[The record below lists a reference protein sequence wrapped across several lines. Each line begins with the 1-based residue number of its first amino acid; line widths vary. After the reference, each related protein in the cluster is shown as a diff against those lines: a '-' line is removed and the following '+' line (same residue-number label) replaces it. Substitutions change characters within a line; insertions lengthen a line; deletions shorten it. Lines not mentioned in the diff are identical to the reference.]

1 MALKAR
7 SPNVAMDTTPLSQAQ
22 TARLLAAECHRL
34 KSLHRF
40 HSDEHCILE
49 KLLDAE
55 SRLFCA
61 KHSHSYDEAHL
72 AAHLARFAQ
81 LQEDISSAYFKK
93 TNAELQQT
101 FGDVTLSQATLSLL
115 GTADWVERKTIT
127 DALEPQDFKDGAV
140 LIKQGE
146 PRDAF
151 FVIVQGQVSCT
162 QRRDHR
168 CEVDP
173 ACAAPSGA
181 PQRASAPA
189 RQRPGTP
196 APRCPARRRETQSA
210 TKGPL
215 APRGFERT
223 AIRATQAADLAHL
236 HHRPGL
242 DETVLKRDCL
252 LTNQPCE
259 FTVTAVGEVKVL
271 VLHGARQRLAECR
284 AEKDK
289 LRAEKRA
296 RMLAKYPQSSSTAPL
311 PPGWEQRLDPY
322 LELFFFVNHNERTTC
337 WADPRTRCMPV
348 GCGASLDPSSWADSP
363 GCDAPLDPSTAPLR
377 QRRVRSRVPS

>member
-115 GTADWVERKTIT
+115 GTADWVERKRIT

-162 QRRDHR
+162 Q
-168 CEVDP
+168 
-173 ACAAPSGA
+173 
-181 PQRASAPA
+181 
-189 RQRPGTP
+189 
-196 APRCPARRRETQSA
+196 
-210 TKGPL
+210 
-215 APRGFERT
+215 
-223 AIRATQAADLAHL
+223 
-236 HHRPGL
+236 RPGL

-289 LRAEKRA
+289 ARAEERA

>member
-55 SRLFCA
+55 SRLFRA
-61 KHSHSYDEAHL
+61 KHSYDE
-72 AAHLARFAQ
+72 AHLARFAQ

-93 TNAELQQT
+93 RNAEDQQS
-101 FGDVTLSQATLSLL
+101 FGEVTLSQATLSLL

-189 RQRPGTP
+189 RQRPGARQGGARP
-196 APRCPARRRETQSA
+196 RAPPRAPWRLAASSAQQSA
-210 TKGPL
+210 LLRPPISRTYTTGP
-215 APRGFERT
+215 A
-223 AIRATQAADLAHL
+223 
-236 HHRPGL
+236 
-242 DETVLKRDCL
+242 
-252 LTNQPCE
+252 
-259 FTVTAVGEVKVL
+259 
-271 VLHGARQRLAECR
+271 
-284 AEKDK
+284 
-289 LRAEKRA
+289 
-296 RMLAKYPQSSSTAPL
+296 
-311 PPGWEQRLDPY
+311 
-322 LELFFFVNHNERTTC
+322 
-337 WADPRTRCMPV
+337 
-348 GCGASLDPSSWADSP
+348 
-363 GCDAPLDPSTAPLR
+363 
-377 QRRVRSRVPS
+377 

>member
-72 AAHLARFAQ
+72 AAHRARFAQ

-93 TNAELQQT
+93 TNAELQQS

-115 GTADWVERKTIT
+115 GTADWVERKEIT

-162 QRRDHR
+162 QRRDPPVR
-168 CEVDP
+168 SRP
-173 ACAAPSGA
+173 RLWRRPSGA
-181 PQRASAPA
+181 PQHAGAPA
-189 RQRPGTP
+189 RGRLSTW
-196 APRCPARRRETQSA
+196 APRCSARQGQGIAARDPERHQGPWRLAALSA
-210 TKGPL
+210 
-215 APRGFERT
+215 
-223 AIRATQAADLAHL
+223 AIRAPQAPISRAYTTGLA
-236 HHRPGL
+236 
-242 DETVLKRDCL
+242 
-252 LTNQPCE
+252 
-259 FTVTAVGEVKVL
+259 
-271 VLHGARQRLAECR
+271 
-284 AEKDK
+284 
-289 LRAEKRA
+289 
-296 RMLAKYPQSSSTAPL
+296 
-311 PPGWEQRLDPY
+311 
-322 LELFFFVNHNERTTC
+322 
-337 WADPRTRCMPV
+337 RTRPC
-348 GCGASLDPSSWADSP
+348 SSE
-363 GCDAPLDPSTAPLR
+363 TAC
-377 QRRVRSRVPS
+377 